1 MILARDFYIR
11 QVQTVAQDL
20 LGRKLVRMINGCRV
34 TGIISETEAYDGE
47 KDLACHARSGK
58 TQRNRV
64 MYGESGRAYIYFTY
78 GIHWMLNCIAGEE
91 GYPAAVLI
99 RAILPVEG
107 LVIIQSNR
115 APIPEKHWTD
125 GPAKLAKALS
135 INGDLNG
142 VDMTNPTNGLWIE
155 KGTPVPPAKFI
166 RTPRIGIDNTPEPW
180 KSKLWRYV
188 LESGLEA
195 VKKDI
200 INPDMEI
207 NCEQDT
213 KIAKF

>member
-78 GIHWMLNCIAGEE
+78 GMHWMLNCIAGDE

-99 RAILPVEG
+99 RAVKDRTIFQASFVFHLY
-107 LVIIQSNR
+107 LVTFFYCHEYQFPHFFLGFNTCDIQNKIYGG
-115 APIPEKHWTD
+115 PIFP
-125 GPAKLAKALS
+125 
-135 INGDLNG
+135 
-142 VDMTNPTNGLWIE
+142 
-155 KGTPVPPAKFI
+155 
-166 RTPRIGIDNTPEPW
+166 
-180 KSKLWRYV
+180 
-188 LESGLEA
+188 
-195 VKKDI
+195 KK
-200 INPDMEI
+200 E
-207 NCEQDT
+207 E
-213 KIAKF
+213 